1 MYILPS
7 YTITEKKIEKKK
19 ENAASKRASRVNRN
33 CDLNRV

>member
-19 ENAASKRASRVNRN
+19 RKMLQARGLQELIGIVI
-33 CDLNRV
+33 